1 MTRFIMTPSD
11 IEHFMS
17 FTKLTL
23 KNTNNKYTQKEL
35 DEINRKITEAVI
47 AENPTDVAIMRSI
60 EPNRKKILEEWGEKR
75 ENKKAA

>member
-1 MTRFIMTPSD
+1 MTPSD

-23 KNTNNKYTQKEL
+23 KNTKNKYTQKEL

-47 AENPTDVAIMRSI
+47 AENPTDVATIPLI
-60 EPNRKKILEEWGEKR
+60 ERNRKKILKEWGEKK
-75 ENKKAA
+75 EIKKLHNPV